1 MSQLSA
7 PAAASPTGQ
16 TLRTNGRDAG
26 GFDLPWL
33 AGAAWGLLATLALA
47 FAPRPAAWAGLN
59 AALSMHV
66 SVLGAGLLAGASALY
81 LALDLAPQAPAWR
94 WASRLALAGAM
105 ALLCASALR
114 ALDTAWPRHGAGG
127 MFALAYEAPTWAATV
142 AVLASLRI
150 DQAWRTRRSGAV
162 VLPLVVVALLL
173 DLWLMSSAPGM
184 PQALLATLNHQLGW
198 GWHLGGK
205 LGVMA
210 CLLLA
215 LWCFSHQRTPEQAQ
229 QLWLRG
235 AMVLGFAGFTLALL
249 CALSLALLHGPLTNQ
264 LLVDD
269 LRRLFAGGSVWL
281 FFGLPFVLWRTRR
294 RFGPGLVRWIV
305 LGLGCAL
312 LGYLLGQVGTPG
324 LLLRP

>member
-1 MSQLSA
+1 MSQIIA
-7 PAAASPTGQ
+7 PAATGPTSATSA
-16 TLRTNGRDAG
+16 TLHTSGHESG
-26 GFDLPWL
+26 SFDLPWL

-47 FAPRPAAWAGLN
+47 FVPRPAAWAGLN

-66 SVLGAGLLAGASALY
+66 SILGAGLLAGASALY

-94 WASRLALAGAM
+94 WASRLALAGAF

-127 MFALAYEAPTWAATV
+127 LFSLAYEAPTWAATV
-142 AVLASLRI
+142 AVLACLRI
-150 DQAWRTRRSGAV
+150 DQAWRTRRTGTV
-162 VLPLVVVALLL
+162 VLPLVVAALLL

-215 LWCFSHQRTPEQAQ
+215 LWCFSHQRTTEQAQ

-249 CALSLALLHGPLTNQ
+249 CALSLALLHGPAIG
-264 LLVDD
+264 D

-294 RFGPGLVRWIV
+294 RFGPGLVRWIA

-324 LLLRP
+324 LLVRP